1 MAPEGDSLGSYILEA
16 EGLGDI
22 VRAAVIEPAAPED
35 PAESQTGTLDYA
47 ESHHRLVE
55 ILGAGGAV
63 DAVSAQERRDQF
75 LVAFHRQKED
85 FPCNV
90 FPHVVKISSGR
101 LLFNT
106 SGCKGLTK
114 HLVLFYITS
123 VIV

>member
-1 MAPEGDSLGSYILEA
+1 MPPEGNAFGSDVLEA

-22 VRAAVIEPAAPED
+22 VRSAVVEPAASED
-35 PAESQTGTLDYA
+35 PAEAQNCSFDYA

-55 ILGAGGAV
+55 ILGACGTVNAV
-63 DAVSAQERRDQF
+63 VAQERRDQF

-90 FPHVVKISSGR
+90 FPHVVKIAFGR

-123 VIV
+123 E

>member
-1 MAPEGDSLGSYILEA
+1 MAPEGNASGSDLLEA

-22 VRAAVIEPAAPED
+22 VRTAVVEPAAPEY
-35 PAESQTGTLDYA
+35 PAEAQNCPLDYS
-47 ESHHRLVE
+47 ESHHRQVE
-55 ILGAGGAV
+55 ILGACGAV
-63 DAVSAQERRDQF
+63 DAVSAKQRRDQF
-75 LVAFHRQKED
+75 LVAFHRQKEY

-123 VIV
+123 E